1 MVILGPEAAGK
12 TVIYGKMR
20 GDDVNFKSKYEPT
33 DKFSNCQLKVLKNGA
48 MELDLWDVS
57 GKLPHL
63 WSHYFTGG
71 VHGVIYVVDNLLIDS

>member
-1 MVILGPEAAGK
+1 
-12 TVIYGKMR
+12 
-20 GDDVNFKSKYEPT
+20 
-33 DKFSNCQLKVLKNGA
+33 

-71 VHGVIYVVDNLLIDS
+71 VHGIIYVVDNQLMNG